1 MCGALKSFCR
11 MQNLTKAS
19 TSLDSAHQEQ
29 LIATTFGVNGPPG
42 EEQSP
47 FYLVPEFSSDSLLG
61 LNILNLQGTAA
72 VARFCTARQKVFLYS
87 RLDAR
92 GQRPELWECPY
103 TTSKVNASSSDGP
116 APVCTHLMLGW
127 SHHTKETETA
137 AGRRGRSGDDFNV
150 LTR

>member
-1 MCGALKSFCR
+1 

-47 FYLVPEFSSDSLLG
+47 FYLVPEFSSDSAG
-61 LNILNLQGTAA
+61 FKYFKFTSTAA

-116 APVCTHLMLGW
+116 APVCTHLMLKNM
-127 SHHTKETETA
+127 KETETA